1 MFFVLKSSA
10 IYQILSFAA
19 LLVCSS
25 IIYAAPHS
33 AQLDDFHPNCNFR
46 QLNLSQEQHSALRRI
61 RLDYKSAADKA
72 YKKEQRTD
80 RTRRRNIMSILNNPK
95 FDQNNARD
103 YVESRYLSR
112 MDFAVDELAI
122 QHRIYHLLTP
132 SQRQI
137 WLNTCLR

>member
-1 MFFVLKSSA
+1 MFVVLKSPFVF
-10 IYQILSFAA
+10 QVLSFAT

-25 IIYAAPHS
+25 VIYAAPHS
-33 AQLDDFHPNCNFR
+33 SQLDDFHANCNFR

-61 RLDYKSAADKA
+61 RSDYKVAADKA

-80 RTRRRNIMSILNNPK
+80 RTRRLNIMKILTNPN

-103 YVESRYLSR
+103 YVESRYLSH

-122 QHRIYHLLTP
+122 QHRIYHLLSP

-137 WLNTCLR
+137 WLDSCLR